1 MSVESLIARGRAA
14 AEKLMVDSCTV
25 RRRTGETTD
34 PNSGVIT
41 PTYSTVYTGVCRVQ
55 QASPAAR
62 STDAG
67 EAELLLLSRVLQL
80 PMTATGIRAGDQ
92 VTIDT
97 SALDPD
103 LDGRVFVVKGEFA
116 KTHATSR
123 RFGID
128 EVTS

>member
-1 MSVESLIARGRAA
+1 MSVESLLARGRAA
-14 AEKLMVDSCTV
+14 AEKLMQDTCTI
-25 RRRTGETTD
+25 RHRTGETTD
-34 PNSGVIT
+34 PTSGVVT
-41 PTYSTVYTGVCRVQ
+41 PTYSTVYTGPCRVQ

-62 STDAG
+62 ATDAG
-67 EAELLLLSRVLQL
+67 EAELLLLSRVLQV
-80 PMTATGIRAGDQ
+80 PMSATGIRAGDR

-103 LDGRVFVVKGEFA
+103 LDGRVFVVRGEFA

-123 RFGID
+123 RFGIE